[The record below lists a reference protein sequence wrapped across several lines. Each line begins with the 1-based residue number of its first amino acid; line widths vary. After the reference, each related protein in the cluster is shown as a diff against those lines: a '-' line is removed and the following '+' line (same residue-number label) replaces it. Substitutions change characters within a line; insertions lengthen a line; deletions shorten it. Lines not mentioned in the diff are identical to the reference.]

1 MTASIYSTIST
12 LQEEA
17 VAALR
22 ETAALSAVDVVQED
36 RKDIVTAIQI
46 AVKKLGLCLV
56 VSTAAATTTR
66 PNLPGPSLD
75 RIQFQ
80 VDACEH
86 VLINR
91 AASGSG
97 ISALKAACLVA
108 AALHHL
114 RPSAGGG
121 CVYLTDPGVQHIPD
135 DSFLIYR
142 VHFRIGT

>member
-1 MTASIYSTIST
+1 MTLYNTITT
-12 LQEEA
+12 LQAEA

-22 ETAALSAVDVVQED
+22 QTAFLSSVDVIQED
-36 RKDIVTAIQI
+36 RKDIVTAIQT
-46 AVKKLGLCLV
+46 AVKKIGLCLV

-66 PNLPGPSLD
+66 PNLPGPHLD
-75 RIQFQ
+75 SIQFQ

-97 ISALKAACLVA
+97 ISALEAACQAA

-121 CVYLTDPGVQHIPD
+121 CVYLTDPGIQHIPD
-135 DSFLIYR
+135 DTFLIYR
-142 VHFRIGT
+142 THFRIGT